1 MPRDGSLVLSDVH
14 GPTLAIV
21 YGPRGRRGRYN
32 VEGLAEHG
40 KLTDLLAR
48 LADCPK
54 ARSVSVHDRC
64 TAVYEGLPLRTPAAD
79 APLLKRALGGPSD
92 RIFLNAAREIAG
104 ILEKLVEREA
114 EREQPLDLGGR
125 KRARQAFAP
134 QRRDFGVAA
143 LERGVESLK
152 RWRSAPA
159 GEFIGAA
166 KQELASLA
174 AETGKRRGKTLS
186 DGAGKR
192 LGGRADEDHEIMS
205 ES

>member
-1 MPRDGSLVLSDVH
+1 MGVSD
-14 GPTLAIV
+14 P
-21 YGPRGRRGRYN
+21 P
-32 VEGLAEHG
+32 
-40 KLTDLLAR
+40 

-64 TAVYEGLPLRTPAAD
+64 KKVYEGLPLRTPAAD
-79 APLLKRALGGPSD
+79 APRLKRALGGPSG

-104 ILEKLVEREA
+104 ILEELVQREA

-134 QRRDFGVAA
+134 QRRDFRVAD
-143 LERGVESLK
+143 LERGVERLK
-152 RWRSAPA
+152 RRRSAPA
-159 GEFIGAA
+159 GEFIRASE
-166 KQELASLA
+166 QELASLA
-174 AETGKRRGKTLS
+174 AETRKRRGKTLR
-186 DGAGKR
+186 DGIGKR